1 MVRIVNEMFIFI
13 RLLLAHFIGDF
24 PLQFNKIYNLKH
36 KGLIGILPHAF
47 IIMGCLIILSWPYL
61 NFPGLWGFIFFV
73 TIIHL
78 FQDSIK
84 VSYKKIKFSF
94 WLYLLDQLSH
104 VALIAVVLFTDLKNL
119 RPPKNADGFI
129 VSLYNN
135 NLLVIYLI
143 AIIIATYN
151 GYFMIRNFKNTFFE
165 KAYSCSTY
173 EKWYGMFERALL
185 VSIFLLDRYLFLFIS
200 GVFLLRPLIFIFGK
214 RRLALNQE
222 FIGGSEVISSWIV
235 AIVTGLF
242 LFIIKRKLT

>member
-1 MVRIVNEMFIFI
+1 MFIFI

-36 KGLIGILPHAF
+36 KGLIGILPHAL
-47 IIMGCLIILSWPYL
+47 IIMACLIILSWPYL

-84 VSYKKIKFSF
+84 VGYKGMKYSF
-94 WLYLLDQLSH
+94 WFYLFDQIAH
-104 VALIAVVLFTDLKNL
+104 VALISMVLFTDLKNL
-119 RPPKNADGFI
+119 RPPKNAEGFL

-151 GYFMIRNFKNTFFE
+151 GYFMIRNLKNTFLR
-165 KAYSCSTY
+165 KARSCSTY

-200 GVFLLRPLIFIFGK
+200 GVLLLRPIFFILGRK
-214 RRLALNQE
+214 RLALNQE
-222 FIGGSEVISSWIV
+222 FIGGSEAILSWII
-235 AIVTGLF
+235 AIATGLF
-242 LFIIKRKLT
+242 LCIIKHKLT